1 MTFESVKN
9 NFITIMK
16 EKYAKFDGRARRAE
30 YWQFVLV
37 GCIFSI
43 IPIVG
48 WIASL
53 AILLPMISAMIRRL
67 HDLDKP
73 GAFCLLCFVPLV
85 NFYLIYLLAQEGTK
99 GDNQFGPDPKAA
111 E

>member
-9 NFITIMK
+9 NFVTIIK

-30 YWQFVLV
+30 YWQLMLV
-37 GCIFSI
+37 YCIFCI
-43 IPIVG
+43 IPFVG
-48 WIASL
+48 WIAAL
-53 AILLPMISAMIRRL
+53 AVCIPVIAAMIRRL

-73 GAFCLLCFVPLV
+73 GVFILLSCIPLV
-85 NFYLIYLLAQEGTK
+85 NFYLLYLLTQEGTK
-99 GDNQFGPDPKAA
+99 GDNQYGPDPKA